1 MSFPQGMPIMVAIA
15 LSPSVRA
22 NLLAPPDTS
31 ELMSSA
37 DGLVLTDSNQ
47 EGANLLALQTRQQLS
62 TTTLSLAAQRDQNAR
77 RLFR

>member
-22 NLLAPPDTS
+22 ILLAPPNTS
-31 ELMSSA
+31 ELMSCA
-37 DGLVLTDSNQ
+37 DGLVPTDSNQ
-47 EGANLLALQTRQQLS
+47 EGANLPALQTRQQLS
-62 TTTLSLAAQRDQNAR
+62 TTTLSRAAQRDQNAR